1 MHILLYDSYDYAILH
16 VYLYTYNTALIYTTL
31 LSTDTMPSYR
41 ALALGKAFAHWQV
54 QPHFQAGDAVYSD
67 TIREGQLP
75 AALHCGRPLTL
86 VQTAQVA
93 YTSFCYVTVVLI
105 VVTTNV
111 CCS

>member
-1 MHILLYDSYDYAILH
+1 
-16 VYLYTYNTALIYTTL
+16 
-31 LSTDTMPSYR
+31 MPSYR

-54 QPHFQAGDAVYSD
+54 QPHFKAGDAVYSD
-67 TIREGQLP
+67 RPGYTIREGQLP

-93 YTSFCYVTVVLI
+93 IYIYHYVIVIVMFQLIMYVHTGSCLSLTSVVVLVSLVTSI
-105 VVTTNV
+105 VVFIT